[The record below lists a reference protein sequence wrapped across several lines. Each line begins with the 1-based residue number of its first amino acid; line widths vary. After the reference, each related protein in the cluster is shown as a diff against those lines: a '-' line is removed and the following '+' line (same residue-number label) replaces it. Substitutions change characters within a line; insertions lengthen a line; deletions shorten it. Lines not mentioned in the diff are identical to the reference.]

1 MKNRLGGKECHNLT
15 VGRRLISS
23 SLAKNVDF
31 MKESRDVPS
40 GNSTESVNSI
50 DHKSGEAEA
59 TSFFAD
65 FLDALAFVSVTG

>member
-1 MKNRLGGKECHNLT
+1 MKDRLGGKECHNLT
-15 VGRRLISS
+15 VGRHLISS
-23 SLAKNVDF
+23 SLGKDVDI
-31 MKESRDVPS
+31 MTESINLPS

-50 DHKSGEAEA
+50 DHKSGEAEE